1 MQAFVNAIIA
11 YWLNRVIWRAP
22 GSVFTGGAK
31 CRNLYPNILPSIW
44 LVVIFLFNGC
54 LKSIPYEQEQL
65 NIFFDRK
72 ENIQLSFET
81 DRGKQVAFFAPAVLK
96 PDSVPEK
103 IAILYPGIND
113 GALGWWNFIRL
124 EDDPRA
130 GYLLIDYPGRGL
142 SQGLMNPEENY
153 KNTEG
158 ALEAL
163 AEHFGVEKVE
173 TELCLMGHSFGTG
186 AALQFAA
193 RQKVS
198 RIVLVA
204 PFDTLRNAVAQRS
217 VILAIVMPAQID
229 NLALTRSILAGHQK
243 PLITIIHGRKDASL
257 PVEMGRQLA
266 DVNPEFIEYYEIPQ
280 GDHISILTTHRDLIF
295 QSLLGTKP

>member
-1 MQAFVNAIIA
+1 MDAAKSMH
-11 YWLNRVIWRAP
+11 YYLN
-22 GSVFTGGAK
+22 F
-31 CRNLYPNILPSIW
+31 LPSIC
-44 LVVIFLFNGC
+44 LVIIFLFNGC

-65 NIFFDRK
+65 DIFFDRK

-81 DRGKQVAFFAPAVLK
+81 DRGKQVAFFVPAAMN
-96 PDSVPEK
+96 PDQVPEK
-103 IAILYPGIND
+103 IAVLYPGIND
-113 GALGWWNFIRL
+113 VALGWWNFIRL
-124 EDDPRA
+124 EDDPHA

-142 SQGLMNPEENY
+142 SQGLMKPEENF

-163 AEHFGVEKVE
+163 AAHFNVNQVES
-173 TELCLMGHSFGTG
+173 ELCLMGHSFGTG
-186 AALQFAA
+186 AALQFAV

-229 NLALTRSILAGHQK
+229 NLALTRRILAGHQK
-243 PLITIIHGRKDASL
+243 PLITIIHGRKDTSL
-257 PVEMGRQLA
+257 PVEMGRKLA
-266 DVNPEFIEYYEIPQ
+266 DVNPEFIKYYEIPQ
-280 GDHISILTTHRDLIF
+280 GDHISIITTHRDLIF
-295 QSLLGTKP
+295 HSLLGAKTKSLK